1 MARIRSVKPE
11 YWTSEQVMECSP
23 TARLLLLYVAAIG
36 VLAQCTG
43 FNDWIDPHGQGEG
56 DE

>member
-43 FNDWIDPHGQGEG
+43 FNDWIDPHGQ
-56 DE
+56 